1 MKSLRNFFRNN
12 QKGCTISMIGAV
24 LLLFAFVVAV
34 IVLTSCSAPKA
45 VEERQHHRS
54 EVDTM
59 AVRAVVDGRLL
70 EVKEQVKQEVAAAIL
85 SQQTEQQS
93 QEQEKERITES
104 ITTWV
109 DSLGREMRQ
118 EQRTT
123 ERDISRQQLMRE
135 ERMQQMY
142 EQRLLDVV
150 DSMSAA
156 WQEKLEQVQGHREEA
171 DSAFTSVTPTAEDNR
186 PWYRRVWDAMG
197 WMLIGAEV
205 CAVLWFTRKLWLPLM
220 KYL

>member
-1 MKSLRNFFRNN
+1 MANWLLEA
-12 QKGCTISMIGAV
+12 MLWAAV
-24 LLLFAFVVAV
+24 FCVVYLM
-34 IVLTSCSAPKA
+34 LTSCSAPKA

-70 EVKEQVKQEVAAAIL
+70 EVKEQVKQEVFVALAT
-85 SQQTEQQS
+85 QQTEQSS
-93 QEQEKERITES
+93 QEQERERITES

-156 WQEKLEQVQGHREEA
+156 WEERFDSVYAHREAA
-171 DSAFTSVTPTAEDNR
+171 DSSFTAVTPTAEDNR
-186 PWYRRVWDAMG
+186 PWYRRVWDATG
-197 WMLIGAEV
+197 WMLIGAV
-205 CAVLWFTRKLWLPLM
+205 VFAVIWWTRKLWLPLM

>member
-1 MKSLRNFFRNN
+1 MLRSYFKSNC
-12 QKGCTISMIGAV
+12 KGCTILMVGAV
-24 LLLFAFVVAV
+24 LLLFALM
-34 IVLTSCSAPKA
+34 IVMLTSCAAPKA
-45 VEERQHHRS
+45 TVVHEHHYQ
-54 EVDTM
+54 EVDST
-59 AVRAVVDGRLL
+59 AVVAQVDKRLQT
-70 EVKEQVKQEVAAAIL
+70 VKEQVVQDVAAKVS
-85 SQQTEQQS
+85 SQLTEQNS

-123 ERDISRQQLMRE
+123 ERDISRQQLLRE

-156 WQEKLEQVQGHREEA
+156 WEERFDSVRAHREAA
-171 DSAFTSVTPTAEDNR
+171 DSAFTAVTPTAEDNR

-197 WMLIGAEV
+197 WMVIGAV
-205 CAVLWFTRKLWLPLM
+205 VGAVLWFTRKLWLRMM
-220 KYL
+220 KN